1 MKMKIEIM
9 NMKKLMVAALGIMA
23 AISANAQKAVV
34 GMRMEVAE
42 AETTNSSFTI
52 FTYKDSDDDS
62 SFGYY
67 LGLGREFHLS
77 EITETTDIVGDLNL
91 LSETC
96 ICLGSTYDEA
106 YATLDSI
113 LVLYDRDVDT
123 AVRFPAR
130 AATGGERLGK
140 PSTATCVVKK
150 KPLLGKRLLFQ
161 FVSGRHQAET
171 YLSKTVVKEL
181 RMGMKFDKK
190 LHPKQHR

>member
-1 MKMKIEIM
+1 
-9 NMKKLMVAALGIMA
+9 MKKLMVAAIGFTVALNV
-23 AISANAQKAVV
+23 NAQKAVV

-77 EITETTDIVGDLNL
+77 EITETTDIIGNLDLI
-91 LSETC
+91 SETC
-96 ICLGSTYDEA
+96 ISLGSTYDEA

-113 LVLYDRDVDT
+113 LVLYDKDVDT

-130 AATGGERLGK
+130 ASTGGERLGK